1 MFRARLCQ
9 YTLKYQCG
17 ISLQLILGCCF
28 TVPMVTSEGHC
39 DLWGMWWH
47 LRDVVT
53 YGWLREG
60 PSPSCFPRHFCT
72 NKIIICGYVTDAGK
86 ALLEWK
92 ATAVWCL
99 NTVLVSEAEGTVC
112 ALKVR
117 ENFREAGQKGS
128 VSSKSHLSSP
138 HAASYVHKDL

>member
-17 ISLQLILGCCF
+17 ISLQLILGCFF

-47 LRDVVT
+47 LRDVMT